1 MTYEGEMAGKYMRT
15 GLARIFLIEESAW
28 TEPHGAGRK
37 ACIAHVK
44 SIRQSVLLEC
54 KVPAGES

>member
-1 MTYEGEMAGKYMRT
+1 MAGKYMRT

-44 SIRQSVLLEC
+44 SIGQSVLLEC
-54 KVPAGES
+54 KVPAGDS